1 VSARWAFM
9 ILLLTIASLIGSARA
24 QGFRSYA
31 TVINVQPITETTYTE
46 VRRQVCSE
54 PDSGAHLSTP
64 LAATIG
70 EDVRQL
76 KRAWQAQTSCSTV
89 TDRQPRER
97 VTAYQVTYRYR
108 GYTKTTRLSYHP
120 GERLP
125 VNVSLSPVR

>member
-1 VSARWAFM
+1 
-9 ILLLTIASLIGSARA
+9 LLLTIASLIGSARA

-31 TVINVQPITETTYTE
+31 TVINVQPITETTYTP
-46 VRRQVCSE
+46 VTRQVCSE

-70 EDVRQL
+70 EDVRGL
-76 KRAWQAQTSCSTV
+76 KRAWQTQTSCTTV
-89 TDRQPRER
+89 TDKQPQKR

-108 GYTKTTRLSYHP
+108 GYTRTTRLSYHP

-125 VNVSLSPVR
+125 VNVSLSPMP

>member
-1 VSARWAFM
+1 M
-9 ILLLTIASLIGSARA
+9 LLLLTITSLMSNARA
-24 QGFRSYA
+24 QGFRGYA

-54 PDSGAHLSTP
+54 PDNSAHLSTP

-76 KRAWQAQTSCSTV
+76 KRAWQAQTSCTTV
-89 TDRQPRER
+89 TDRQPNNR
-97 VTAYQVTYRYR
+97 VTAYQVTYRFR

-125 VNVSLSPVR
+125 VNVSLSPVP

>member
-1 VSARWAFM
+1 M

-54 PDSGAHLSTP
+54 PDSSAHLSTP

-70 EDVRQL
+70 EDIRQL

-125 VNVSLSPVR
+125 VNLSLSPVR